1 MPSTPVSLDSPD
13 REISQESFEID
24 SAALLGRMRK
34 GLPQIIGLALLG
46 TVAGAIGYLLITKD
60 QPQVTSTR
68 ISFAFPGFERGE
80 YPDHSKFQPDDIRAP
95 SIVLDALKREGLDTS
110 ASFQSSLRAG
120 IGVEGIIS
128 PNVVKE
134 RDRIRA
140 TGQIP
145 PPYIPDEYY
154 VTLAAPKSA
163 QLSTR
168 ARANLLRDMVELYKE
183 NFQRTYGDIPLAFG
197 NAFTTLRNA
206 DFPEYELILNREVQN
221 VSAYLT
227 QQLDQAK
234 TFRSPTTNLS
244 FQELIEQTD
253 LFAQIRLNE
262 TLGVIRE
269 TGLSRDRRMAL
280 TKMNYNVRVLEDQE
294 TLAVE
299 ENKVVSDLLA
309 QTQQRGQNYV
319 LATKSQTAPARGD
332 APVLDQG
339 LIESLLANDSYNF
352 LVHRALEAGM
362 KLKQIQT
369 EKAQLIAM
377 RDNLKSFTGGVS
389 IDQVPAAAQVRQ
401 SLALLEQEYQ
411 ELIARIRKTHADFA
425 RQQYGDAVRLT
436 DAVTTEG
443 ILRPIGV
450 AMAFGCM
457 LGFAAGSGLS
467 LLGYYSTLKSD

>member
-1 MPSTPVSLDSPD
+1 
-13 REISQESFEID
+13 
-24 SAALLGRMRK
+24 
-34 GLPQIIGLALLG
+34 
-46 TVAGAIGYLLITKD
+46 
-60 QPQVTSTR
+60 
-68 ISFAFPGFERGE
+68 
-80 YPDHSKFQPDDIRAP
+80 
-95 SIVLDALKREGLDTS
+95 
-110 ASFQSSLRAG
+110 
-120 IGVEGIIS
+120 
-128 PNVVKE
+128 
-134 RDRIRA
+134 
-140 TGQIP
+140 
-145 PPYIPDEYY
+145 
-154 VTLAAPKSA
+154 
-163 QLSTR
+163 
-168 ARANLLRDMVELYKE
+168 MVELYKE